1 MRNCIREKKKKIL
14 VVDDEPFNQMA
25 VINLLRVLG
34 VQDIEI
40 VVYKAINGQEAVDM
54 VTNDVQE
61 LQYSRFDLIF
71 MDYNMPVLDGCEAT
85 AQIRQFLYINNLV

>member
-1 MRNCIREKKKKIL
+1 MNKKIL
-14 VVDDEPFNQMA
+14 VVDDEPYNQMA
-25 VINLLRVLG
+25 VINLLSVLG
-34 VQDIEI
+34 LQDIDI

-85 AQIRQFLYINNLV
+85 TQIRQFLYINNLV

>member
-34 VQDIEI
+34 VQYIEI
-40 VVYKAINGQEAVDM
+40 VVFKAINGQEAVDM
-54 VTNDVQE
+54 VTKDV
-61 LQYSRFDLIF
+61 
-71 MDYNMPVLDGCEAT
+71 
-85 AQIRQFLYINNLV
+85 

>member
-40 VVYKAINGQEAVDM
+40 VVFKAINGQEAVDM
-54 VTNDVQE
+54 VTKDV
-61 LQYSRFDLIF
+61 
-71 MDYNMPVLDGCEAT
+71 
-85 AQIRQFLYINNLV
+85 